1 MLRVCCERVAKIL
14 RMWLLARSNISSLS
28 SLIPHVAT
36 MWRLYCGYVATCVA
50 CNGPHQEPPLLNTTP
65 NTTCLQHQNATSA
78 TLKFNVCNTQQHV
91 SATSRLDIRNI
102 ENRCLQHQKY
112 LDLILKHSHGTL
124 ATYQGCGCNMFTT
137 IAT

>member
-1 MLRVCCERVAKIL
+1 LRACCERVAKML
-14 RMWLLARSNISSLS
+14 RMRLLATSNIRSLS

-36 MWRLYCGYVATCVA
+36 MLRLYCGYVATHVA
-50 CNGPHQEPPLLNTTP
+50 CNIQHQEPLLLNTTP
-65 NTTCLQHQNATSA
+65 NTTCPQHRNATST

-91 SATSRLDIRNI
+91 SATSRLDVRNI

-124 ATYQGCGCNMFTT
+124 ATCQGCGCNMFTT